1 MPDLSNT
8 VLNDVLCY
16 ISSARDSITL
26 ENLIVNCNAFYSV
39 EAVKEAKGIISRVC
53 NVTPITRKASAGK
66 TPTPANIR
74 DIDACFQKIEEDG
87 LEKPSFVAK
96 GFSSFPPNG
105 FEHIAPM
112 LCSLHDQLAAL
123 RHEIVELKKNSE
135 RDVRTMN
142 NVDMVLQDVAEVKAL
157 VQRQSAPQNDE
168 RVQGPTT
175 DDTAATRTLLHSSQI
190 AEPSEI
196 NEGNSSGSNNNDS
209 TGNRWNTA
217 NTRPYPNARRRNGLF
232 ANPNRR
238 QFNASRSDP
247 IANNRSS
254 EGHGSQNS
262 IRSPRGQQ
270 RTTIAGTRTSDSAI
284 SGGTRIYDVYV
295 GGCQPEATT
304 EMISEYCS
312 ENGVTLKKCEALNS
326 ASSWVK
332 SFKISVTSEDR
343 EKLLVGEFWP
353 SGINV
358 RKFFRGKARNEHQ
371 S

>member
-196 NEGNSSGSNNNDS
+196 NEGNSSGSNNNDAN
-209 TGNRWNTA
+209 GNRWNTA